1 MPEIRVLLPALR
13 LLSADTPLPY
23 ALREGKTWLRSA
35 TPRSL
40 AELAGL
46 HRGGVTAFVQPG
58 DMALAAAPLPPLTP
72 ARLKVAAAGAVELL
86 ALGDADAL
94 LVAHGARRGRE
105 CLPGLD
111 RPRTGGTGAGADGR
125 LRPDGSGFLRRC
137 RYGCRAHPT
146 AGP

>member
-46 HRGGVTAFVQPG
+46 HRGAR
-58 DMALAAAPLPPLTP
+58 DRLRAA
-72 ARLKVAAAGAVELL
+72 RG
-86 ALGDADAL
+86 
-94 LVAHGARRGRE
+94 HGAGRR
-105 CLPGLD
+105 
-111 RPRTGGTGAGADGR
+111 A
-125 LRPDGSGFLRRC
+125 RR
-137 RYGCRAHPT
+137 R
-146 AGP
+146 

>member
-46 HRGGVTAFVQPG
+46 HRGARDRFVQPG
-58 DMALAAAPLPPLTP
+58 TWRWPPRP
-72 ARLKVAAAGAVELL
+72 C
-86 ALGDADAL
+86 
-94 LVAHGARRGRE
+94 RR
-105 CLPGLD
+105 
-111 RPRTGGTGAGADGR
+111 
-125 LRPDGSGFLRRC
+125 
-137 RYGCRAHPT
+137 
-146 AGP
+146 

>member
-46 HRGGVTAFVQPG
+46 HRGARVTAFVQPG
-58 DMALAAAPLPPLTP
+58 DMALAAAPLPPGPNRSRAGSLTRGLR
-72 ARLKVAAAGAVELL
+72 ARGASASSES
-86 ALGDADAL
+86 
-94 LVAHGARRGRE
+94 RGRV
-105 CLPGLD
+105 LGRVLG
-111 RPRTGGTGAGADGR
+111 RVSGRGACAFI
-125 LRPDGSGFLRRC
+125 P
-137 RYGCRAHPT
+137 A
-146 AGP
+146 